1 MLENIVQS
9 LQSIWS
15 HKLRSFLTML
25 GVIIGIAA
33 IITIVATIRG
43 TNDQIK
49 ENLVGSGTNAVEIRI
64 TSENS
69 YYEPGWS
76 QTPEGITPV
85 TEESRLALLEL
96 DGVTD
101 ATVFHRV
108 EYVNGVSRLK
118 TVFNGT
124 LVGADSHYFDV
135 YSFTVVHGRG
145 FADSD
150 FRLCRKV
157 AILDMD
163 AVRSIFPDEDP
174 VGLTVEIMQE
184 PFTVVGV
191 VDRSSDF
198 EPVIDNMQDYYTYI
212 GDANSAGTVFIP
224 DSAWPMAF
232 SFDMPDMVAVKAAN
246 TDSMTKAGTAAAEY
260 LTQAHASGS
269 DFTYQSTDVLELA
282 AQIQA
287 LGKSANNQ
295 LIWIA
300 GISLLV
306 GGIGVMNI
314 MLVSV
319 TERTREIGLR
329 KAIGAKRRR
338 ILLQFL
344 TEAGVLTS
352 LGGIL
357 GVLAGLGLSKAFTGI
372 MGIPAKVS
380 PESALIAVAF
390 SMFIGIVFGLIP
402 AVKASKLNPIEAL
415 RRE

>member
-1 MLENIVQS
+1 MTENILQS

-76 QTPEGITPV
+76 QTPDGITPV
-85 TEESRLALLEL
+85 TEETREALLDL

-101 ATVFHRV
+101 ATVYHRM
-108 EYVNGVSRLK
+108 EYVQGVSRLK
-118 TVFNGT
+118 TSFNGN
-124 LVGADSHYFDV
+124 LIGADDHYFNV
-135 YSFTVVHGRG
+135 FSYAVVHGRS
-145 FADSD
+145 FAESD
-150 FRLCRKV
+150 HRLCRKV
-157 AILDMD
+157 AVLDMD
-163 AVRSIFPDEDP
+163 AVRCLFPDEDP
-174 VGLTVEIMQE
+174 LGLTIEILGE
-184 PFTVVGV
+184 PFTVIGI

-198 EPVIDNMQDYYTYI
+198 EPVIENMQDYYTYI
-212 GDANSAGTVFIP
+212 GDANSAGSVFIP
-224 DSAWPMAF
+224 DSTWPMAF
-232 SFDMPDMVAVKAAN
+232 SFDMPDFVAVKAAS
-246 TDSMTKAGTAAAEY
+246 TDAMTNAGTAAAEY
-260 LTQAHASGS
+260 LTEAHTQGS
-269 DFTYQSTDVLELA
+269 DFTYESTDVLELA
-282 AQIQA
+282 ARIQA
-287 LGKSANNQ
+287 LSKSANSQ

-344 TEAGVLTS
+344 TEAAVLTS
-352 LGGIL
+352 MGGIL
-357 GVLAGLGLSKAFTGI
+357 GVLAGLGLAQVFTGV

-390 SMFIGIVFGLIP
+390 SMFIGILFGLIP